1 MSDSPSPHKVILM
14 LLDRLERIPADS
26 AWAHKAS
33 GVRGALLRSLDE
45 AFADPVASGATRSS
59 LERGFEILQEVARER
74 LRPGPLARRA

>member
-1 MSDSPSPHKVILM
+1 MSNSPSPHKVILM

-45 AFADPVASGATRSS
+45 ALADPVASGATRSS
-59 LERGFEILQEVARER
+59 LESGFEILREVARER
-74 LRPGPLARRA
+74 LKPGPLARRA